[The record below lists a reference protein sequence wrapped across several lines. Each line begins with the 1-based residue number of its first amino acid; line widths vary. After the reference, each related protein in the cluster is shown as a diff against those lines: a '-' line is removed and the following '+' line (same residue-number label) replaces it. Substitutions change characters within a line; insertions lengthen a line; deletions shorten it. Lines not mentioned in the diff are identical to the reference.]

1 MKQRFYNTVKIEER
15 EDEGYFYTYELLLRR
30 GVRTDDYGLPL
41 YSVRISMTD
50 SDGHKSQREATDVFS
65 DGSKATNFFDRL
77 VRNLATP
84 IDLGYVVED
93 EVLS

>member
-1 MKQRFYNTVKIEER
+1 MKQKCYNVVKK
-15 EDEGYFYTYELLLRR
+15 EDKQEGGYSYTYELLLRR
-30 GVRTDDYGLPL
+30 GVKTADFGLPL

-50 SDGHKSQREATDVFS
+50 LNGKKSFREATDLFA
-65 DGSKATNFFDRL
+65 DDIQATEFFDRL

-93 EVLS
+93 EVRS